1 MDRIFLE
8 NLRLDCLI
16 GVTDEERR
24 RPQKVMLDVSLFLDL
39 SAAAASEKIEETV
52 DYREARRQV
61 SQFVSTGEF
70 LLLESLA
77 EGVASAVLDSFK
89 VDRVVVR
96 ARKEKYSSDPSIGV
110 EVERLR
116 RRRKPR

>member
-1 MDRIFLE
+1 MDRIFIE
-8 NLRLDCLI
+8 NLRLDCLV
-16 GVTDEERR
+16 GVTEDERR
-24 RPQKVMLDVSLFLDL
+24 QPQKVILDVSLFLDL
-39 SAAAASEKIEETV
+39 SGAAASEKIEDTV
-52 DYREARRQV
+52 DYKEARRHI

-77 EGVASAVLDSFK
+77 EGVAAAVIDGFRVEK
-89 VDRVVVR
+89 VVVR

-110 EVERLR
+110 EIGRV